1 MSEAGTNADALAA
14 EKQRKFRIQAA
25 AFLGLVGGVSALF
38 GFSRT
43 LATAKKADSKV
54 LQQAGTRQGII
65 LMDEGA
71 TLAMRA
77 LGWGTLYAVLGTGA
91 FCYGFWKLSGAKD
104 VRDNTILE
112 FSSSHFSV
120 FFVQFQEFRLKMG
133 NALPRISKDEPPTS
147 RTDFESL
154 TDLMKYLAAWNK
166 E

>member
-1 MSEAGTNADALAA
+1 M
-14 EKQRKFRIQAA
+14 
-25 AFLGLVGGVSALF
+25 SALF

-43 LATAKKADSKV
+43 LATAKKTDSKV
-54 LQQAGTRQGII
+54 LQQAGTRQGMI

-71 TLAMRA
+71 TLALRA
-77 LGWGTLYAVLGTGA
+77 LGWGTLYAVMGTGA

-104 VRDNTILE
+104 VSMPPICSMNFALNLSFR
-112 FSSSHFSV
+112 S
-120 FFVQFQEFRLKMG
+120 QFQEFRLKMG
-133 NALPRISKDEPPTS
+133 NALPRITKDEPPAS

>member
-1 MSEAGTNADALAA
+1 MSDAGSSVDPVEA
-14 EKQRKFRIQAA
+14 EKRRKFRIQAA

-38 GFSRT
+38 GFSKT
-43 LATAKKADSKV
+43 LATAKKADNKV

-65 LMDEGA
+65 LMDEGT

-104 VRDNTILE
+104 FE
-112 FSSSHFSV
+112 
-120 FFVQFQEFRLKMG
+120 EFRMKMG
-133 NALPRISKDEPPTS
+133 NALPRITKDEPPTS

>member
-1 MSEAGTNADALAA
+1 MFQIHS
-14 EKQRKFRIQAA
+14 AA

-38 GFSRT
+38 GFSKT

-65 LMDEGA
+65 LMDEGT

-104 VRDNTILE
+104 VR
-112 FSSSHFSV
+112 
-120 FFVQFQEFRLKMG
+120 
-133 NALPRISKDEPPTS
+133 
-147 RTDFESL
+147 
-154 TDLMKYLAAWNK
+154 
-166 E
+166 

>member
-1 MSEAGTNADALAA
+1 MSDAGSSVDPVAA

-38 GFSRT
+38 GFSKT

-65 LMDEGA
+65 LMDEGT

-104 VRDNTILE
+104 
-112 FSSSHFSV
+112 
-120 FFVQFQEFRLKMG
+120 FQEFRMKMG
-133 NALPRISKDEPPTS
+133 NSLPRITKDEPATS

>member
-1 MSEAGTNADALAA
+1 MSEAGSAVDAVAA
-14 EKQRKFRIQAA
+14 EKKRKFRIQAA
-25 AFLGLVGGVSALF
+25 AFMGLVGGISALF

-43 LATAKKADSKV
+43 LATAKKSDSKV
-54 LQQAGTRQGII
+54 LQQQATKQGMI
-65 LMDEGA
+65 LMDEGT

-104 VRDNTILE
+104 FD
-112 FSSSHFSV
+112 
-120 FFVQFQEFRLKMG
+120 EFRLKMG
-133 NALPRISKDEPPTS
+133 NALPRISKDEPANS

>member
-1 MSEAGTNADALAA
+1 MSGAGTNADAVAA
-14 EKQRKFRIQAA
+14 EKERKFRIQAA

-43 LATAKKADSKV
+43 LATAKKTDSKV
-54 LQQAGTRQGII
+54 LQQAGTRQGLI

-71 TLAMRA
+71 TLALRA
-77 LGWGTLYAVLGTGA
+77 LGWGTLYAVAGTGA

-104 VRDNTILE
+104 
-112 FSSSHFSV
+112 
-120 FFVQFQEFRLKMG
+120 FQEFRLKMG
-133 NALPRISKDEPPTS
+133 NALPRITKDEPPAS

>member
-1 MSEAGTNADALAA
+1 MQWRPRSSASFAYRVNRPHPLPESATFNAHGVLLFLLFA
-14 EKQRKFRIQAA
+14 AA

-43 LATAKKADSKV
+43 LATAKKADTKV

-71 TLAMRA
+71 TLALRA

-104 VRDNTILE
+104 VRTYLAHWQMDNVYLPPLPSLL
-112 FSSSHFSV
+112 FSSRNS
-120 FFVQFQEFRLKMG
+120 
-133 NALPRISKDEPPTS
+133 A
-147 RTDFESL
+147 
-154 TDLMKYLAAWNK
+154 
-166 E
+166 

>member
-1 MSEAGTNADALAA
+1 MFFINSAL
-14 EKQRKFRIQAA
+14 KVSISPSAA

-38 GFSRT
+38 GFSKT

-65 LMDEGA
+65 LMDEGT

-104 VRDNTILE
+104 VRCISRI
-112 FSSSHFSV
+112 FSHF
-120 FFVQFQEFRLKMG
+120 
-133 NALPRISKDEPPTS
+133 
-147 RTDFESL
+147 
-154 TDLMKYLAAWNK
+154 Y
-166 E
+166 

>member
-1 MSEAGTNADALAA
+1 MSGAGSAVDAVAA
-14 EKQRKFRIQAA
+14 EKKRKFRIQAA
-25 AFLGLVGGVSALF
+25 AFMGLVGGISALF

-43 LATAKKADSKV
+43 LATAKKSDSKV
-54 LQQAGTRQGII
+54 LQQQATKQGMI
-65 LMDEGA
+65 LMDEGT

-104 VRDNTILE
+104 FD
-112 FSSSHFSV
+112 
-120 FFVQFQEFRLKMG
+120 EFRLKMG
-133 NALPRISKDEPPTS
+133 NALPRISKDEPANS

>member
-1 MSEAGTNADALAA
+1 MSEAGVAIAVDAVAA

-25 AFLGLVGGVSALF
+25 AFMGLVGGISALF

-43 LATAKKADSKV
+43 LATAKKSDSKV

-65 LMDEGA
+65 LMDEGS
-71 TLAMRA
+71 TLALRA

-91 FCYGFWKLSGAKD
+91 FCYGVWKLSGAKD
-104 VRDNTILE
+104 FE
-112 FSSSHFSV
+112 
-120 FFVQFQEFRLKMG
+120 EFRLKMG

-147 RTDFESL
+147 RTDFDGL
-154 TDLMKYLAAWNK
+154 TDLMKYLAAWAK

>member
-1 MSEAGTNADALAA
+1 MNEAGANADAVTADK
-14 EKQRKFRIQAA
+14 ERKFRIQGA
-25 AFLGLVGGVSALF
+25 AFLGLVGGISALF

-54 LQQAGTRQGII
+54 LQQQGTRQGII

-71 TLAMRA
+71 TLALRA

-104 VRDNTILE
+104 
-112 FSSSHFSV
+112 
-120 FFVQFQEFRLKMG
+120 FQEFRMKMG
-133 NALPRISKDEPPTS
+133 NALPRITKDEPPAS

-154 TDLMKYLAAWNK
+154 TDLMKYLGSWAK

>member
-1 MSEAGTNADALAA
+1 MSEAGSAVDAVAA
-14 EKQRKFRIQAA
+14 EKKRKFRIQAA
-25 AFLGLVGGVSALF
+25 AFMGLVGGISALF

-43 LATAKKADSKV
+43 LATAKKSDSKV
-54 LQQAGTRQGII
+54 LQQQATKQGII
-65 LMDEGA
+65 LMDEGT

-104 VRDNTILE
+104 
-112 FSSSHFSV
+112 FA
-120 FFVQFQEFRLKMG
+120 EFRLKMG
-133 NALPRISKDEPPTS
+133 NALPRISKDEPANS